1 MAQYILI
8 VPEMSCHHCVKRI
21 SEALNSLGVSEFK
34 VDMENKEITV
44 NTDNLESVINAL
56 DEVGYEV
63 TLKG

>member
-1 MAQYILI
+1 MVQYVLS
-8 VPEMSCHHCVKRI
+8 VPEMSCHHCAKRI
-21 SEALNSLGVSEFK
+21 SEALNSIGVSEFK
-34 VDMENKEITV
+34 IDMENKEITV